1 MNTFIYPS
9 VYNTYVQTAKS
20 QINNYC
26 PECER
31 MSQLDKLPVEYD
43 TQERMAYICQS
54 GHVVNYLRDGS
65 KYF

>member
-1 MNTFIYPS
+1 M
-9 VYNTYVQTAKS
+9 QQAKN

-31 MSQLDKLPVEYD
+31 MSKLDKLPVEYD
-43 TQERMAYICQS
+43 TQERVSYICET
-54 GHVVNYLRDGS
+54 GHVVNYLREDS